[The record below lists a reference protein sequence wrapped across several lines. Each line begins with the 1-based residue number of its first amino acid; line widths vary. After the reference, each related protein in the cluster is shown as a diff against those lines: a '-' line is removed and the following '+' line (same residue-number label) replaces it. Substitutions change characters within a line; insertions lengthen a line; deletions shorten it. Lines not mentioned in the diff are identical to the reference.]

1 VAAVSNLFQGFD
13 LMPVELPYALA
24 AQSPPQGFRERLFQR
39 SELGFAGR
47 ECGVVG
53 DPGGFP
59 SGVKKS
65 VEKTLHGRS
74 NFHPVGVDKFPAPL
88 IPNRE
93 ANGGRFDED
102 PTKEATMNLEDAVKK
117 IHWLGH
123 DSFRIDGSKVVYF
136 DPYQI
141 AGGPP
146 ADLILISHEH
156 FDHCSPEDVA
166 KISADHTVIVTDA
179 ASAGK
184 LKGDVRVVKPGD
196 RLEVEG
202 VGIEVYPAY
211 NVDKQFHPKS
221 AGMLSF
227 VVTLDGVRYYHAGD
241 TDVIPEMKDV
251 KADVA
256 FLPVSGTY
264 VMTAQEAAEAAR
276 AVRPKIAIPM
286 HYGAIVGSADDAE
299 AFRKALEG
307 EIKVLVLPKE

>member
-1 VAAVSNLFQGFD
+1 
-13 LMPVELPYALA
+13 M
-24 AQSPPQGFRERLFQR
+24 
-39 SELGFAGR
+39 
-47 ECGVVG
+47 
-53 DPGGFP
+53 
-59 SGVKKS
+59 K
-65 VEKTLHGRS
+65 
-74 NFHPVGVDKFPAPL
+74 
-88 IPNRE
+88 
-93 ANGGRFDED
+93 
-102 PTKEATMNLEDAVKK
+102 LEDAVKK

-141 AGGPP
+141 TGGPS

-166 KISADHTVIVTDA
+166 KISADHTVIVTNA

-184 LKGDVRVVKPGD
+184 LEGDVRVVKPGD